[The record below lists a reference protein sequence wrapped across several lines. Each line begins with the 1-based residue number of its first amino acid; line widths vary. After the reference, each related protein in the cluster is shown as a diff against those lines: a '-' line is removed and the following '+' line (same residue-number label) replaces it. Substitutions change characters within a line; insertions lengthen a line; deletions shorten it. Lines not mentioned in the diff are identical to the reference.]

1 VSLNLPAILVFGAA
15 ALAYASLI
23 RPKGRAWVLLIG
35 SVVAIYWLQPA
46 LPIRFSDYIL
56 PTLTIGLAILTWWVI
71 RVQDDDEQR
80 ASVSQDRLTLAIV
93 VALVIALAFMRFVD
107 ASFRITASRPP
118 SPLAVIVALLAAAG
132 LFAILARLLGPH
144 LARPARQRRILTAVI
159 ILLLILFVILKTE
172 ASATL
177 VSRLWRGRTGQDT
190 SLAGP
195 LDLAWLGFS
204 FVAFRLI
211 HTLRDRQSGI
221 LPALSLREYLA
232 YVLFFPAYTAG
243 PIDRAERFA
252 EDFRALPQMVGLD
265 AARFALGLERILI
278 GLFKKFVI
286 ADTLARGLSL
296 NAVNAAQADSAAGL
310 WLLLYGYAIRLYLD
324 FAGYSDIAIGIG
336 ILFGVKL
343 PENFNWPYL
352 RTNITAFWQSW
363 HMTLSSWVRF
373 YVFTPLSRWLLRQ
386 EWRPSNTLIILTAH
400 LTTMSVIGLWHGVTL
415 NFFMW
420 GLWHGVALFVHM
432 IWRDRTR
439 TWYRGL
445 SDRPAHKAAWTFLTW
460 FLTLNYVVIG
470 WVWFALPTIEQSL
483 QVLARLFGIR

>member
-1 VSLNLPAILVFGAA
+1 VSLNLTAILLFSAA
-15 ALAYASLI
+15 ALLYAILL
-23 RPKGRAWVLLIG
+23 RPRGRAWALLIG
-35 SVVAIYWLQPA
+35 SVIAVYWLQPA

-56 PTLTIGLAILTWWVI
+56 PTLTIGLAALTWWVT
-71 RVQDDDEQR
+71 RKQDDDEQR
-80 ASVSQDRLTLAIV
+80 GFISQDRLAL
-93 VALVIALAFMRFVD
+93 ALVAALVVALAFMRFVD
-107 ASFRITASRPP
+107 AGLRITASRPP
-118 SPLAVIVALLAAAG
+118 SPLAVIIALLAVAA
-132 LFAILARLLGPH
+132 LCAALARLLGPQ
-144 LARPARQRRILTAVI
+144 LAVPARQRRILTAAIV
-159 ILLLILFVILKTE
+159 LLLILFVILKTE
-172 ASATL
+172 APATA
-177 VSRLWRGRTGQDT
+177 VSRLWRGQTGQDT

-195 LDLAWLGFS
+195 IDLAWLGFS

-221 LPALSLREYLA
+221 LPALSLREYLS

-252 EDFRALPQMVGLD
+252 VDFRALPAMAGLD
-265 AARFALGLERILI
+265 AARFALGMERILL
-278 GLFKKFVI
+278 GVLKKFII

-363 HMTLSSWVRF
+363 HMTLGNWVRF

-386 EWRPSNTLIILTAH
+386 EWRPSNTVIVLTAH
-400 LTTMSVIGLWHGVTL
+400 LTTMTVIGLWHGVTL
-415 NFFMW
+415 NFFIW
-420 GLWHGVALFVHM
+420 GLWHGVALFAHK
-432 IWRDRTR
+432 IWSDRTR
-439 TWYRGL
+439 KWYRRL
-445 SDRPAHKAAWTFLTW
+445 SERPARKAAWNGLTW
-460 FLTLNYVVIG
+460 FLTFNYVVIV
-470 WVWFALPTIEQSL
+470 WVWFALPSVNQSL
-483 QVLARLFGIR
+483 NVLARLFGLN